1 MDQQKASASMVG
13 KMFVVTTMSYCR
25 ERFIEVSIEYEL
37 LGTIP
42 WYVMAVCS
50 VAWKAV
56 VMVMA

>member
-42 WYVMAVCS
+42 
-50 VAWKAV
+50 
-56 VMVMA
+56 